1 MDHCQGA
8 EINEMRRNGGFLS
21 GDENARSVVAL
32 LSDNGEER
40 FSQCS
45 GSQGICHVL
54 WTFSC
59 GLARNVV

>member
-40 FSQCS
+40 FSQRS

-54 WTFSC
+54 
-59 GLARNVV
+59 